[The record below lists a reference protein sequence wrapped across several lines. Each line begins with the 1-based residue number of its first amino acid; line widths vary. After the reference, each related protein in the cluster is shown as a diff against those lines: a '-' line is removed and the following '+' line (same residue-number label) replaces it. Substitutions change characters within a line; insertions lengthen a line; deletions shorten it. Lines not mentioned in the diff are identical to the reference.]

1 MTGGA
6 AAQAAGTV
14 GAANALTGGVGTYI
28 NYGQNQAQNSLLQQV
43 LQNRGGGGY
52 MTEPYPG
59 YNASIGFKG

>member
-1 MTGGA
+1 
-6 AAQAAGTV
+6 
-14 GAANALTGGVGTYI
+14 LTGGVGTYI

-43 LQNRGGGGY
+43 LQNRGGGY